1 MSAERGEESTTAF
14 NGEQPSFQ
22 SKHRLDPRP
31 DSPLR
36 PPKVPRVE
44 EDPADEEGEGEMK
57 AKKVQSMNP
66 KPGIQR
72 YLVAVEYIGTRFA
85 GSQQQPNQRTVMGV
99 LQEAFQKFVGQP
111 VSIFCSSRTDA
122 GVHALSNVCHVD
134 VERTSKRKP
143 GEVLQP
149 HEPSIV
155 KRAIN
160 HFLQKEGD
168 VTVVDVRSV
177 PSDFHARYK
186 AQERTYY
193 YRMLSGPASLSTFE
207 RDRAW
212 HVPEELNLQAMQGAC
227 KVLIGKHDFSSF
239 RAAGC
244 QRLPTDLPKH
254 SASGKHTSA
263 L

>member
-1 MSAERGEESTTAF
+1 MSDERGEESTTAF

-22 SKHRLDPRP
+22 SKHRLD
-31 DSPLR
+31 LR
-36 PPKVPRVE
+36 PESPQRSPKVARVD
-44 EDPADEEGEGEMK
+44 EDPADEGGEGEVK
-57 AKKVQSMNP
+57 AEKVQSMNP
-66 KPGIQR
+66 KPRMQR

-85 GSQQQPNQRTVMGV
+85 GSQQQATQRTVMGV

-134 VERTSKRKP
+134 VERISKRKP
-143 GEVLQP
+143 GEALQP
-149 HEPSIV
+149 HEPSV
-155 KRAIN
+155 VRRAVN

-168 VTVVDVRSV
+168 VTVVDIRNV

-193 YRMLSGPASLSTFE
+193 YRLLSGPESLSIFE

-212 HVPEELNLQAMQGAC
+212 QVPKELNLQAMQDAC

-244 QRLPTDLPKH
+244 QVVSLSLY
-254 SASGKHTSA
+254 
-263 L
+263 